1 MITEQLIWFIDG
13 RYFYKNITL
22 DKVIQLANAHKKQ
35 VKIIIDASVKS
46 THRWYWHSMVDN
58 SETANEDLD
67 VINKKK
73 QTLLKALEMSAIK
86 TEIITI
92 QSSDH
97 LEIIN
102 TELAKKNNGLLI
114 LEDTSLKQRH
124 PIFQTLTEINS
135 PVLLLSNKL
144 WNKTIN
150 LIGAVDPLHEHDR
163 PAKIDDSIVNDLKN
177 WDSSFTVKW
186 RLVHSCFISSV
197 LYKYKNKVLLMHKE
211 GLKEFSEQRNIK
223 QDQYTLLE
231 GLPED
236 AIRSFIDKNH
246 VDILFIGLVNRSVI
260 DRFWVGSTTSNFL
273 YEPPCDLLL
282 IKH

>member
-1 MITEQLIWFIDG
+1 MISEQLIWFIDG

-22 DKVIQLANAHKKQ
+22 DKVILLANAHKKQ
-35 VKIIIDASVKS
+35 VKIIIDARVKS
-46 THRWYWHSMVDN
+46 TQRWYWHSMVEN
-58 SETANEDLD
+58 SKTANEDLD
-67 VINKKK
+67 AINKKK

-86 TEIITI
+86 AEIIIT
-92 QSSDH
+92 QSADH

-102 TELAKKNNGLLI
+102 TELAKVNNGLLI
-114 LEDTSLKQRH
+114 LEDISPKQRH

-135 PVLLLSNKL
+135 PVLLLGNKI
-144 WNKTIN
+144 WKKAIN
-150 LIGAVDPLHEHDR
+150 IIGAVDPLHEHDR
-163 PAKIDDSIVNDLKN
+163 PAKIDDSIVNNLKS
-177 WDSSFTVKW
+177 WDGSLTVKW
-186 RLVHSCFISSV
+186 RLVHCCFISSV
-197 LYKYKNKVLLMHKE
+197 LYKYKNKVLLMHQE

-223 QDQYTLLE
+223 HDQYTLLE

-246 VDILFIGLVNRSVI
+246 VDLLFIGLVNRSVI